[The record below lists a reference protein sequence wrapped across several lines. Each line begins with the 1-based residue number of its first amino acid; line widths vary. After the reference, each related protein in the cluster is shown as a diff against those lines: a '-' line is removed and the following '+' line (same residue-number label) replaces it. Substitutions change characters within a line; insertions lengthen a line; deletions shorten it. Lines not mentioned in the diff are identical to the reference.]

1 MGRLLGTVVVVSLLL
16 TGCGEARP
24 TAADPEPTAGQTPSQ
39 TPTPSTPPSV
49 SPTVPSHVPPG
60 PASALGEVIPDD
72 FPLLIGLPSNDDAEP
87 GMGRVGPNR
96 TMKPIVPDACG
107 SRVPLP
113 AHTDRLRAA
122 WTNPEDGRDRQ
133 LVTFADVESAQ
144 AYAAGVL
151 DLFRS
156 CPEET
161 GSEDTGEARRTT
173 VVDSDLGDFAGA
185 ASTQYLLYGSPTPGL
200 TTWYVVRVGAAVL
213 LSVTSNEG
221 GAGPDPDQAAADQR
235 RRDARAIAGVIDAMR
250 TLITDYP
257 AEPPFGPEGFG
268 QVMLGM
274 SREELLAVP
283 GARITGGNGVCEDF
297 DAPGVRGHLQP
308 GRGVAVLSV
317 HADLETPERI
327 HEGST
332 LTEVRAA
339 YPRGTYDDPWYSDPP
354 YRFEM
359 GAGDRVTSVMLLL
372 DGQRCGS

>member
-1 MGRLLGTVVVVSLLL
+1 MGMRSALGILAVSLLL
-16 TGCGEARP
+16 VGCGDARP
-24 TAADPEPTAGQTPSQ
+24 TASEPDRS
-39 TPTPSTPPSV
+39 PTPSTTEPPSTG
-49 SPTVPSHVPPG
+49 PTTATTRPAPVDLPPSAG
-60 PASALGEVIPDD
+60 QVIPDD
-72 FPLLIGLPSNDDAEP
+72 FPLLRGLPDDSEAEP
-87 GMGRVGPNR
+87 GEGRHGPNR
-96 TMKPIVPDACG
+96 TMDPIVPEACG
-107 SRVPLP
+107 DRVPLP
-113 AHTDRLRAA
+113 EHTDRLRAA

-144 AYAAGVL
+144 SYAELVL
-151 DLFRS
+151 DLFRA
-156 CPEET
+156 CPEEVT
-161 GSEDTGEARRTT
+161 SEEAEESRRLT
-173 VVDSDLGDFAGA
+173 VVESDLGDFAGA
-185 ASTQYLLYGSPTPGL
+185 ASTQYLLYGSPAPGL

-235 RRDARAIAGVIDAMR
+235 RRDAHAVAGVIDAMG
-250 TLITDYP
+250 TLIEEYP
-257 AEPPFGPEGFG
+257 SEPPFGPEGFG
-268 QVMLGM
+268 QVTLGM

-283 GARITGGNGVCEDF
+283 SVRITGDNGVCEDF
-297 DAPGVRGHLQP
+297 EAPGVRGHLQP
-308 GRGVAVLSV
+308 GRGVAVLSI

-339 YPRGTYDDPWYSDPP
+339 YPQGTYDDPWYSDPP